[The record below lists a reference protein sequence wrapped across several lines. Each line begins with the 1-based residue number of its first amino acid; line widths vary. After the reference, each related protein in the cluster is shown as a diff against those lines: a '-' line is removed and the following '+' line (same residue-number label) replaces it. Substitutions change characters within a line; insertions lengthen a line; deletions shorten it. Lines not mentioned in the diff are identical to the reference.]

1 MTRVRVILCLVLILF
16 ASGTRAQQSMDPLPC
31 SYYSGQQETL
41 AAAVGAN
48 SRSVLWVHRQGKD
61 FPPCLDVLPSKS
73 PYWIVNRDDRNRRF
87 YVFTHDAISGVYSS
101 STRRNNFVT
110 LDELSRGVE
119 NISAAGPSVGN
130 ELPITRFASDVYA
143 SENYSDLKLVLSGTL
158 AGILLAIGLWRRDQ
172 KWGLIAARAA
182 AGCPLALYAGGMP
195 GFILWMLTLPWIFAA
210 FLPVRITLGATA
222 LIVVMDQLTGLRYG
236 DFSPLQGYFGP
247 GIRFYGVGN
256 ELLGIITGTLAVCVS
271 KRYRVYA
278 CIGCVLFFGNASL
291 GADFG
296 AVVTF
301 AALIATDT
309 IPRLSWF
316 GKLTKPTVLLAS
328 IIIGIITAFAAAVL
342 DMVFSPHMSHG
353 GAALASASSKQS
365 GIVQLFDIIWR
376 KVLMNIEIALRPPT
390 MVAFLAVVVL
400 TWLGRRVFVVRL
412 PWQSGIHY
420 LSLAV
425 VLSLVFN
432 DSGVVTALM
441 ALLPALAMIPEV
453 HKSNG

>member
-16 ASGTRAQQSMDPLPC
+16 ARGTRAQQSIDPLPC
-31 SYYSGQQETL
+31 CYYSGQQETL
-41 AAAVGAN
+41 AAAVGAK

-61 FPPCLDVLPSKS
+61 FPPCLDVAPSKS
-73 PYWIVNRDDRNRRF
+73 PYWIVNRDDKNRRF

-119 NISAAGPSVGN
+119 NIPAAGPSVGN
-130 ELPITRFASDVYA
+130 ELPITRFASNVYA
-143 SENYSDLKLVLSGTL
+143 SEDHSDLKLVLSGTL
-158 AGILLAIGLWRRDQ
+158 AGILLAIGLWRREQ

-182 AGCPLALYAGGMP
+182 AGCPLALYAGGTP
-195 GFILWMLTLPWIFAA
+195 GLILWMLTLPWILAA
-210 FLPVRITLGATA
+210 LLPVRITLGVTA
-222 LIVVMDQLTGLRYG
+222 VIVVIDQFTGLRYG

-256 ELLGIITGTLAVCVS
+256 ELLGIITGTLAVCVP
-271 KRYRVYA
+271 KVYRVHA
-278 CIGCVLFFGNASL
+278 CIACVLFFGNASL

-301 AALIATDT
+301 AALAALDIVRSFNLFRSRKTEWLLVPA
-309 IPRLSWF
+309 
-316 GKLTKPTVLLAS
+316 VL
-328 IIIGIITAFAAAVL
+328 IGMITAVVAAWL
-342 DMVFSPHMSHG
+342 DMMFSPKMSHA
-353 GAALASASSKQS
+353 GAAMTAAKTS
-365 GIVQLFDIIWR
+365 GVGHLIDIVGR

-400 TWLGRRVFVVRL
+400 IWLGRRVFVVRL
-412 PWQSGIHY
+412 PWQSGTRY

-453 HKSNG
+453 HQSNG

>member
-1 MTRVRVILCLVLILF
+1 
-16 ASGTRAQQSMDPLPC
+16 MDPLPC

-61 FPPCLDVLPSKS
+61 FPPCLDVLPSKP

-119 NISAAGPSVGN
+119 NIPAAGPSVGN

-158 AGILLAIGLWRRDQ
+158 AGILLAIGLWRREQ

-182 AGCPLALYAGGMP
+182 AGCPLALYAGGTP
-195 GFILWMLTLPWIFAA
+195 GLILWMLTLPWILAA
-210 FLPVRITLGATA
+210 FLPVRVTLGATA

-256 ELLGIITGTLAVCVS
+256 ELLGIITGTLAVCVP
-271 KRYRVYA
+271 KKFRVIAALA
-278 CIGCVLFFGNASL
+278 CVAFFGNASL

-301 AALIATDT
+301 AALAAIDILRSFNFFRSRKTE
-309 IPRLSWF
+309 W
-316 GKLTKPTVLLAS
+316 LLAPAVL
-328 IIIGIITAFAAAVL
+328 IGMITAVAAAWL
-342 DMVFSPHMSHG
+342 DMMFSPKMSHA
-353 GAALASASSKQS
+353 GAAMTAAKTS
-365 GIVQLFDIIWR
+365 GVGHLIDIVGR

-400 TWLGRRVFVVRL
+400 IWLGRRVFVVRL

-420 LSLAV
+420 LSLAA

-441 ALLPALAMIPEV
+441 TLLPALAMIPEV
-453 HKSNG
+453 HQSNG

>member
-1 MTRVRVILCLVLILF
+1 
-16 ASGTRAQQSMDPLPC
+16 
-31 SYYSGQQETL
+31 L
-41 AAAVGAN
+41 AAAVGA
-48 SRSVLWVHRQGKD
+48 STRTVLWVHRQGKD

-73 PYWIVNRDDRNRRF
+73 PYWIVNRDDKNRRF

-119 NISAAGPSVGN
+119 NIPAAGPSVGN
-130 ELPITRFASDVYA
+130 ELPITRFASNVYA
-143 SENYSDLKLVLSGTL
+143 SEDHSDLKLVLSGTL
-158 AGILLAIGLWRRDQ
+158 AGILLAIGLWRREQ

-182 AGCPLALYAGGMP
+182 AGCPLALYAGGTP
-195 GFILWMLTLPWIFAA
+195 GLILWMLTLPWILAA
-210 FLPVRITLGATA
+210 LLPVRITLGVTA
-222 LIVVMDQLTGLRYG
+222 VIVVIDQFTGLRYG

-256 ELLGIITGTLAVCVS
+256 ELLGIITGTLAVCVP
-271 KRYRVYA
+271 KVYRVHA
-278 CIGCVLFFGNASL
+278 CIACVLFFGNASL

-301 AALIATDT
+301 AALAALDIVRSFNLFRSRKTEWLLVPA
-309 IPRLSWF
+309 
-316 GKLTKPTVLLAS
+316 VL
-328 IIIGIITAFAAAVL
+328 IGMITAVVAAWL
-342 DMVFSPHMSHG
+342 DMMFSPKMSHA
-353 GAALASASSKQS
+353 GAAMTAAKTS
-365 GIVQLFDIIWR
+365 GVGHLIDIVGR

-400 TWLGRRVFVVRL
+400 IWLGRRVFVVRL
-412 PWQSGIHY
+412 PWQSGTRY

-453 HKSNG
+453 HQSNG

>member
-1 MTRVRVILCLVLILF
+1 
-16 ASGTRAQQSMDPLPC
+16 MDPLPC

-61 FPPCLDVLPSKS
+61 FPPCLDVLPSKP
-73 PYWIVNRDDRNRRF
+73 PYWIVNRDDKNRRF

-119 NISAAGPSVGN
+119 NIPAAGPSVGN
-130 ELPITRFASDVYA
+130 ELPITRFASNVYA
-143 SENYSDLKLVLSGTL
+143 SEDHSDLKLVLSGTL
-158 AGILLAIGLWRRDQ
+158 AGILLAIGLWRREQ

-182 AGCPLALYAGGMP
+182 AGCPLALYAGGTP
-195 GFILWMLTLPWIFAA
+195 GLILWMLTLPWILAA

-256 ELLGIITGTLAVCVS
+256 ELLGIITGTLAVCIPKV
-271 KRYRVYA
+271 YRVHA
-278 CIGCVLFFGNASL
+278 CIACVLFFGNASL

-296 AVVTF
+296 AVVAF
-301 AALIATDT
+301 AALAAMDILRSFNLFRSRKTE
-309 IPRLSWF
+309 W
-316 GKLTKPTVLLAS
+316 LLAPAVL
-328 IIIGIITAFAAAVL
+328 IGMITAVAAAWL
-342 DMVFSPHMSHG
+342 DMMFSPKMSHA
-353 GAALASASSKQS
+353 GAAMTAAKTS
-365 GIVQLFDIIWR
+365 GVGHLIDIVGR

-400 TWLGRRVFVVRL
+400 IWLGRRVFVVRL

-453 HKSNG
+453 HQSNG

>member
-130 ELPITRFASDVYA
+130 ELPITRFASNVYA
-143 SENYSDLKLVLSGTL
+143 SEDHSDLKLVLSGTL
-158 AGILLAIGLWRRDQ
+158 AGILLAIGLWRREQ

-182 AGCPLALYAGGMP
+182 AGCPLALYAGGTP
-195 GFILWMLTLPWIFAA
+195 GLILWMLTLPWILAA
-210 FLPVRITLGATA
+210 LLPVRITLGVTA
-222 LIVVMDQLTGLRYG
+222 VIVVIDQFTGLRYG

-256 ELLGIITGTLAVCVS
+256 ELLGIITGTLAVCVP
-271 KRYRVYA
+271 KVYRVHA
-278 CIGCVLFFGNASL
+278 CIACVLFFGNASL

-301 AALIATDT
+301 AALAAMDIL
-309 IPRLSWF
+309 LSFNLFRSRKTEW
-316 GKLTKPTVLLAS
+316 LLVPAVL
-328 IIIGIITAFAAAVL
+328 IGMITAVVAAWL
-342 DMVFSPHMSHG
+342 DMMFSPKMSHA
-353 GAALASASSKQS
+353 GAAMTAAKTS
-365 GIVQLFDIIWR
+365 GVGHLIDIVGR

-400 TWLGRRVFVVRL
+400 IWLGRRVFVVRL
-412 PWQSGIHY
+412 PWQSGTRY

-453 HKSNG
+453 HQSNG

>member
-1 MTRVRVILCLVLILF
+1 
-16 ASGTRAQQSMDPLPC
+16 MDPLPC

-61 FPPCLDVLPSKS
+61 FPPCLDVLPSKP
-73 PYWIVNRDDRNRRF
+73 PYWIVNRDDKNRRF

-119 NISAAGPSVGN
+119 NIPAAGPSVGN
-130 ELPITRFASDVYA
+130 ELPITRFASNVYA

-158 AGILLAIGLWRRDQ
+158 AGILLAIGLWRREQ

-182 AGCPLALYAGGMP
+182 AGCPLALYAGGTP
-195 GFILWMLTLPWIFAA
+195 GLILWMLTLPWILAA
-210 FLPVRITLGATA
+210 FLPVRVTLGATA

-256 ELLGIITGTLAVCVS
+256 ELLGIITGTLAVCVP
-271 KRYRVYA
+271 KKFRVIAALA
-278 CIGCVLFFGNASL
+278 CVAFFGNASL

-301 AALIATDT
+301 AALAAIDILRSFNFFRSRKTE
-309 IPRLSWF
+309 W
-316 GKLTKPTVLLAS
+316 LLAPAVL
-328 IIIGIITAFAAAVL
+328 IGMITAVAAAWL
-342 DMVFSPHMSHG
+342 DMMFSPKMSHA
-353 GAALASASSKQS
+353 GAAMTAAKTS
-365 GIVQLFDIIWR
+365 GVGHLVDIVGR

-400 TWLGRRVFVVRL
+400 IWLGRWVFVVRL
-412 PWQSGIHY
+412 PWQSGIRY
-420 LSLAV
+420 LSLAA
-425 VLSLVFN
+425 VLGLVFN

-453 HKSNG
+453 HQSNG

>member
-119 NISAAGPSVGN
+119 NIPAAGPSVGN
-130 ELPITRFASDVYA
+130 ELPITRFASNVYA

-158 AGILLAIGLWRRDQ
+158 AGILLAIGLWRREQ

-210 FLPVRITLGATA
+210 LLPVRITLGVTA
-222 LIVVMDQLTGLRYG
+222 VIVVIDQFTGLRYG

-256 ELLGIITGTLAVCVS
+256 ELLGIITGTLAVCVP
-271 KRYRVYA
+271 KVYRVHA
-278 CIGCVLFFGNASL
+278 CIACVLFFGNASL

-301 AALIATDT
+301 AALAAMDIL
-309 IPRLSWF
+309 LSFNLFRSRKTEW
-316 GKLTKPTVLLAS
+316 LLVPAVL
-328 IIIGIITAFAAAVL
+328 IGMITAVVAAWL
-342 DMVFSPHMSHG
+342 DMMFSPKMSHA
-353 GAALASASSKQS
+353 GAAMTAAKTS
-365 GIVQLFDIIWR
+365 GVGHLIDIVGR

-400 TWLGRRVFVVRL
+400 IWLGRRVFVVRL
-412 PWQSGIHY
+412 PWQSGTRY

-453 HKSNG
+453 HQSNG

>member
-31 SYYSGQQETL
+31 IFHSGQQKTL
-41 AAAVGAN
+41 AAAVGAS

-119 NISAAGPSVGN
+119 NIPAAGPSVGN
-130 ELPITRFASDVYA
+130 ELPITRFASNVYA

-158 AGILLAIGLWRRDQ
+158 AGILLAIGLWRREQ

-182 AGCPLALYAGGMP
+182 AGCPLALYAGGVP

-210 FLPVRITLGATA
+210 FLPVRVTLGATA

-256 ELLGIITGTLAVCVS
+256 ELLGIITGTLAVCVP
-271 KRYRVYA
+271 KKFRVIAALA
-278 CIGCVLFFGNASL
+278 CVAFFGNASL

-301 AALIATDT
+301 AALAAIDILRSFNLFRSRKTE
-309 IPRLSWF
+309 W
-316 GKLTKPTVLLAS
+316 LLAPAVL
-328 IIIGIITAFAAAVL
+328 IGMITAVAAAWL
-342 DMVFSPHMSHG
+342 DMMFSPKMSHA
-353 GAALASASSKQS
+353 GAAMTAAKTS
-365 GIVQLFDIIWR
+365 GVGHLIDIIWR

-400 TWLGRRVFVVRL
+400 IWLGRRVFVVRL
-412 PWQSGIHY
+412 PWQSGIRY
-420 LSLAV
+420 LSLAA

-453 HKSNG
+453 HQSNG

>member
-1 MTRVRVILCLVLILF
+1 
-16 ASGTRAQQSMDPLPC
+16 MDPLPC

-61 FPPCLDVLPSKS
+61 FPPCLDVLPSKP
-73 PYWIVNRDDRNRRF
+73 PYWIVNRDDKNRRF

-119 NISAAGPSVGN
+119 NIPAAGPSVGN
-130 ELPITRFASDVYA
+130 ELPITRFASNVYA

-158 AGILLAIGLWRRDQ
+158 AGILLAIGLWRREQ

-182 AGCPLALYAGGMP
+182 AGCPLALYAGGTP
-195 GFILWMLTLPWIFAA
+195 GLILWMLTLPWILAA
-210 FLPVRITLGATA
+210 FRPVRVTLGATA

-256 ELLGIITGTLAVCVS
+256 ELLGIITGTLAVCVP
-271 KRYRVYA
+271 KKFRVIAALA
-278 CIGCVLFFGNASL
+278 CVAFFGNASL

-301 AALIATDT
+301 AALAAIDILRSFNFFRSRKTE
-309 IPRLSWF
+309 W
-316 GKLTKPTVLLAS
+316 LLAPAVL
-328 IIIGIITAFAAAVL
+328 IGMITAVAAAWL
-342 DMVFSPHMSHG
+342 DMMFSPKMSHA
-353 GAALASASSKQS
+353 GAAMTAAKTS
-365 GIVQLFDIIWR
+365 GVGHLIDIVGR

-400 TWLGRRVFVVRL
+400 IWLGRWVFVVRL
-412 PWQSGIHY
+412 PWQSGIRY
-420 LSLAV
+420 LSLAA
-425 VLSLVFN
+425 VLGLVFN

-453 HKSNG
+453 HQSNG

>member
-1 MTRVRVILCLVLILF
+1 
-16 ASGTRAQQSMDPLPC
+16 
-31 SYYSGQQETL
+31 L
-41 AAAVGAN
+41 ATAVGAN

-61 FPPCLDVLPSKS
+61 FPPCLDVLPSKP

-119 NISAAGPSVGN
+119 NIPAAGPSVGN
-130 ELPITRFASDVYA
+130 ELPITRFASNVYA

-158 AGILLAIGLWRRDQ
+158 AGILLAIGLWRREQ

-195 GFILWMLTLPWIFAA
+195 GFILWILTLPWIFAA
-210 FLPVRITLGATA
+210 FLPVRVTLGATA

-256 ELLGIITGTLAVCVS
+256 ELLGIITGTLAVCVP
-271 KRYRVYA
+271 KKFRVIAALA
-278 CIGCVLFFGNASL
+278 CVAFFGNASL

-301 AALIATDT
+301 TALAAIDILQSLNLFRSRKTE
-309 IPRLSWF
+309 W
-316 GKLTKPTVLLAS
+316 LLAPAVL
-328 IIIGIITAFAAAVL
+328 IGMITAVAAAWL
-342 DMVFSPHMSHG
+342 DMMFSPKMSHA
-353 GAALASASSKQS
+353 GAAMTAAKTS
-365 GIVQLFDIIWR
+365 GVGHLIDIVGR

>member
-1 MTRVRVILCLVLILF
+1 
-16 ASGTRAQQSMDPLPC
+16 MDPLPC

-61 FPPCLDVLPSKS
+61 FPPCLDVLPSKP
-73 PYWIVNRDDRNRRF
+73 PYWIVNRDDKNRRF

-119 NISAAGPSVGN
+119 NIPAAGPSVGN
-130 ELPITRFASDVYA
+130 ELPITRFASNVYA
-143 SENYSDLKLVLSGTL
+143 SEDHSDLKLVLSGTL
-158 AGILLAIGLWRRDQ
+158 AGILLAIGLWRREQ
-172 KWGLIAARAA
+172 KWGLVAARAA
-182 AGCPLALYAGGMP
+182 AGCPLALYAGGTP
-195 GFILWMLTLPWIFAA
+195 GLILWMLTLPWILAA
-210 FLPVRITLGATA
+210 FLPVRVTLGATA

-256 ELLGIITGTLAVCVS
+256 ELLGIITGTLAVCVP
-271 KRYRVYA
+271 KKFRVIAALA
-278 CIGCVLFFGNASL
+278 CVAFFGNASL

-301 AALIATDT
+301 AALAAIDILRSFNFFRSRKTE
-309 IPRLSWF
+309 W
-316 GKLTKPTVLLAS
+316 LLAPAVL
-328 IIIGIITAFAAAVL
+328 IGMITAVAAAWL
-342 DMVFSPHMSHG
+342 DMMFSPKMSHA
-353 GAALASASSKQS
+353 GAAMTAAKTS
-365 GIVQLFDIIWR
+365 GVGHLIDIVGR

-400 TWLGRRVFVVRL
+400 IWLGRWVFVVRL
-412 PWQSGIHY
+412 PWQSGIRY
-420 LSLAV
+420 LSLAA
-425 VLSLVFN
+425 VLGLVFN

-453 HKSNG
+453 HQSNG

>member
-1 MTRVRVILCLVLILF
+1 
-16 ASGTRAQQSMDPLPC
+16 MDPLPC

-61 FPPCLDVLPSKS
+61 FPPCLDVLPSKP
-73 PYWIVNRDDRNRRF
+73 PYWIVNRDDKNRRF

-119 NISAAGPSVGN
+119 NIPAAGPSVGN
-130 ELPITRFASDVYA
+130 ELPITRFASNVYA

-158 AGILLAIGLWRRDQ
+158 AGILLAIGLWRREQ

-182 AGCPLALYAGGMP
+182 AGCPLALYAGGTP
-195 GFILWMLTLPWIFAA
+195 GLILWMLTLPWILAA
-210 FLPVRITLGATA
+210 FLPVRVTLGATA
-222 LIVVMDQLTGLRYG
+222 LIVVIDQMTGLRYG

-256 ELLGIITGTLAVCVS
+256 ELLGIITGTLAVCVP
-271 KRYRVYA
+271 KKFRVIAALA
-278 CIGCVLFFGNASL
+278 CVAFFGNASL

-301 AALIATDT
+301 AALAAIDILRSFNFFRSRKTE
-309 IPRLSWF
+309 W
-316 GKLTKPTVLLAS
+316 LLAPAVL
-328 IIIGIITAFAAAVL
+328 IGMITAVAAAWL
-342 DMVFSPHMSHG
+342 DMMFSPKMSHA
-353 GAALASASSKQS
+353 GAAMTAAKTS
-365 GIVQLFDIIWR
+365 GVGHLIDIVGR

-400 TWLGRRVFVVRL
+400 IWLGRRVFVVRL

-420 LSLAV
+420 LSLAA

-453 HKSNG
+453 HQSNG

>member
-16 ASGTRAQQSMDPLPC
+16 ARGTRAQQSMDPLPC
-31 SYYSGQQETL
+31 SFYSGQHETL
-41 AAAVGAN
+41 PAAVGAN

-130 ELPITRFASDVYA
+130 ELPITRFASNVYA
-143 SENYSDLKLVLSGTL
+143 SENHSDLKLVLSGTL
-158 AGILLAIGLWRRDQ
+158 AGILLAIGLWKRDQ

-256 ELLGIITGTLAVCVS
+256 ELLGIITGTLAVCVP
-271 KRYRVYA
+271 KKFRVIAALA
-278 CIGCVLFFGNASL
+278 CVAFFGNASL

-296 AVVTF
+296 AVVAF
-301 AALIATDT
+301 AALAAIDILRSFNLFRSRKTE
-309 IPRLSWF
+309 W
-316 GKLTKPTVLLAS
+316 LLAPAVL
-328 IIIGIITAFAAAVL
+328 IGMITAIAAAWL
-342 DMVFSPHMSHG
+342 DMMFSPKMSHA
-353 GAALASASSKQS
+353 GAAMTAAKTS
-365 GIVQLFDIIWR
+365 GVGHLIDIVGR

-400 TWLGRRVFVVRL
+400 IWLGRRVFVVRL

-420 LSLAV
+420 LSLAA

-453 HKSNG
+453 HQSNG

>member
-31 SYYSGQQETL
+31 SFYSGQQETL

-61 FPPCLDVLPSKS
+61 FPPCLDVLPSKP
-73 PYWIVNRDDRNRRF
+73 PYWIVNRDDKNRRF

-119 NISAAGPSVGN
+119 NIPAAGPSVGN
-130 ELPITRFASDVYA
+130 ELPITRFASNVYA
-143 SENYSDLKLVLSGTL
+143 SEDHSDLKLVLSGTL
-158 AGILLAIGLWRRDQ
+158 AGILLAIGLWRREQ

-182 AGCPLALYAGGMP
+182 AGCPLALYAGGTP
-195 GFILWMLTLPWIFAA
+195 GLILWMLTLPWILAA
-210 FLPVRITLGATA
+210 FLPVRVTLGATA
-222 LIVVMDQLTGLRYG
+222 LIVVIDQMTGLRYG

-256 ELLGIITGTLAVCVS
+256 ELLGIITGTLAVCIPKV
-271 KRYRVYA
+271 YRVHA
-278 CIGCVLFFGNASL
+278 CIACVLFFGNASL

-296 AVVTF
+296 AVVAF
-301 AALIATDT
+301 AALAAMDILRSFNLFRSRKTE
-309 IPRLSWF
+309 W
-316 GKLTKPTVLLAS
+316 LLAPAVL
-328 IIIGIITAFAAAVL
+328 IGMITAVAAAWL
-342 DMVFSPHMSHG
+342 DMMFSPKMSHA
-353 GAALASASSKQS
+353 GAAMTAAKTS
-365 GIVQLFDIIWR
+365 GVGHLIDIVGR

-400 TWLGRRVFVVRL
+400 IWLGRWVFVVRL
-412 PWQSGIHY
+412 PWQSGIRY
-420 LSLAV
+420 LSLAA
-425 VLSLVFN
+425 VLGLVFN

-453 HKSNG
+453 HQSNG

>member
-1 MTRVRVILCLVLILF
+1 
-16 ASGTRAQQSMDPLPC
+16 MDPLPC
-31 SYYSGQQETL
+31 IFHSGQQETL
-41 AAAVGAN
+41 AAAVGAK
-48 SRSVLWVHRQGKD
+48 SRSVLWVHRQGKN
-61 FPPCLDVLPSKS
+61 FPPCLDVLLSKP

-130 ELPITRFASDVYA
+130 ELPITRFASNVYA
-143 SENYSDLKLVLSGTL
+143 SENHSDLKLVLSGTL
-158 AGILLAIGLWRRDQ
+158 AGILLAIGLWKREQ

-195 GFILWMLTLPWIFAA
+195 GFILWMLTLPWIFAG

-256 ELLGIITGTLAVCVS
+256 ELLGIITGTLAVCVP
-271 KRYRVYA
+271 KKFRVIAALA
-278 CIGCVLFFGNASL
+278 CVAFFGNASL

-301 AALIATDT
+301 AALAAIDILRSFNLFRSRKTE
-309 IPRLSWF
+309 W
-316 GKLTKPTVLLAS
+316 LLAPAVL
-328 IIIGIITAFAAAVL
+328 IGMITAVAAAWL
-342 DMVFSPHMSHG
+342 DMMFSPKMSHA
-353 GAALASASSKQS
+353 GAAMTAAKTS
-365 GIVQLFDIIWR
+365 GVGHLIDIVGR

-400 TWLGRRVFVVRL
+400 IWLGRRVFVVRL
-412 PWQSGIHY
+412 PWQSGIYY
-420 LSLAV
+420 LSLAA

-453 HKSNG
+453 HQSNG

>member
-1 MTRVRVILCLVLILF
+1 
-16 ASGTRAQQSMDPLPC
+16 MDPLPC

-61 FPPCLDVLPSKS
+61 FPPCLDVLPSKP
-73 PYWIVNRDDRNRRF
+73 PYWIVNRDDKNRRF

-119 NISAAGPSVGN
+119 NIPAAGPSVGN
-130 ELPITRFASDVYA
+130 ELPITRFASNVYA

-158 AGILLAIGLWRRDQ
+158 AGILLAIGLWRREQ

-182 AGCPLALYAGGMP
+182 AGCPLALYAGGTP
-195 GFILWMLTLPWIFAA
+195 GLILWMLTLPWILAA
-210 FLPVRITLGATA
+210 FLPVRVTLGATA
-222 LIVVMDQLTGLRYG
+222 LIVVMDQLTGLRYS

-256 ELLGIITGTLAVCVS
+256 ELLGIITGTLAVCVP
-271 KRYRVYA
+271 KKFRVIAALA
-278 CIGCVLFFGNASL
+278 CVAFFGNASL

-301 AALIATDT
+301 AALAAIDILRSFNFFRSRKTE
-309 IPRLSWF
+309 W
-316 GKLTKPTVLLAS
+316 LLAPAVL
-328 IIIGIITAFAAAVL
+328 IGMITAVAAAWL
-342 DMVFSPHMSHG
+342 DMMFSPKMSHA
-353 GAALASASSKQS
+353 GAAMTAAKTS
-365 GIVQLFDIIWR
+365 GVGHLIDIVGR

-400 TWLGRRVFVVRL
+400 IWLGRWVFVVRL
-412 PWQSGIHY
+412 PWQSGIRY
-420 LSLAV
+420 LSLAA
-425 VLSLVFN
+425 VLGLVFN

-453 HKSNG
+453 HQSNG

>member
-1 MTRVRVILCLVLILF
+1 
-16 ASGTRAQQSMDPLPC
+16 MDPLPC

-61 FPPCLDVLPSKS
+61 FPPCLDVLPSKP
-73 PYWIVNRDDRNRRF
+73 PYWIVNRDDKNRRF

-119 NISAAGPSVGN
+119 NIPAAGPSVGN
-130 ELPITRFASDVYA
+130 ELPITRFASNVYA
-143 SENYSDLKLVLSGTL
+143 SEDHSDLKLVLSGTL
-158 AGILLAIGLWRRDQ
+158 AGILLAIGLWRREQ

-182 AGCPLALYAGGMP
+182 AGCPLALYAGGTP
-195 GFILWMLTLPWIFAA
+195 GLILWMLTLPWILAA
-210 FLPVRITLGATA
+210 FLPVRVTLGATA

-256 ELLGIITGTLAVCVS
+256 ELLGIITGTLAVCVP
-271 KRYRVYA
+271 KKFRVIAALA
-278 CIGCVLFFGNASL
+278 CVAFFGNASL

-301 AALIATDT
+301 AALAAIDILRSFNFFRSRKTE
-309 IPRLSWF
+309 W
-316 GKLTKPTVLLAS
+316 LLAPAVL
-328 IIIGIITAFAAAVL
+328 IGMITAVAAAWL
-342 DMVFSPHMSHG
+342 DMMFSPKMSHA
-353 GAALASASSKQS
+353 GAAMTAAKTS
-365 GIVQLFDIIWR
+365 GVGHLIDIVGR

-400 TWLGRRVFVVRL
+400 IWLGRWVFVVRL
-412 PWQSGIHY
+412 PWQSGIRY
-420 LSLAV
+420 LSLAA

-453 HKSNG
+453 HQSNG

>member
-16 ASGTRAQQSMDPLPC
+16 GSGTRAQQSIDPLPC
-31 SYYSGQQETL
+31 SYFSGQQETL

-119 NISAAGPSVGN
+119 NIPAAGPSVGN
-130 ELPITRFASDVYA
+130 EPPITRFASNVYA

-158 AGILLAIGLWRRDQ
+158 AGILLAIGLWRREQ

-182 AGCPLALYAGGMP
+182 AGCPLALYAGGTP
-195 GFILWMLTLPWIFAA
+195 GLILWMLTLPWILAA
-210 FLPVRITLGATA
+210 LLPVRITLGVTA
-222 LIVVMDQLTGLRYG
+222 VIVVIDQFTGLRYG

-256 ELLGIITGTLAVCVS
+256 ELLGIITGTLAVCVP
-271 KRYRVYA
+271 KVYRVHA
-278 CIGCVLFFGNASL
+278 CIACVLFFGNASL

-301 AALIATDT
+301 AALAAMDIL
-309 IPRLSWF
+309 LSFNLFRSRKTEW
-316 GKLTKPTVLLAS
+316 LLVPAVL
-328 IIIGIITAFAAAVL
+328 IGMITAVVAAWL
-342 DMVFSPHMSHG
+342 DMMFSPKMSHA
-353 GAALASASSKQS
+353 GAAMTAAKTS
-365 GIVQLFDIIWR
+365 GVGHLIDIVGR

-400 TWLGRRVFVVRL
+400 IWLGRRVFVVRL
-412 PWQSGIHY
+412 PWQSGTRY

-453 HKSNG
+453 HQSNG

>member
-16 ASGTRAQQSMDPLPC
+16 ATGTRAQQSIDPLPC
-31 SYYSGQQETL
+31 CYYSGQQETL
-41 AAAVGAN
+41 AAAVGAK

-61 FPPCLDVLPSKS
+61 FPPCLDVVPSKS

-119 NISAAGPSVGN
+119 NIPAAGPSVGN
-130 ELPITRFASDVYA
+130 VLRITRFASNVYA
-143 SENYSDLKLVLSGTL
+143 SENYSDLKLILSGTL
-158 AGILLAIGLWRRDQ
+158 AGILLAIGLLKREQ
-172 KWGLIAARAA
+172 KWGLIAARTA
-182 AGCPLALYAGGMP
+182 AGCPLALYAGGTP
-195 GFILWMLTLPWIFAA
+195 GLILWMLTLPWIFAA
-210 FLPVRITLGATA
+210 FLPVRTTLGVTA
-222 LIVVMDQLTGLRYG
+222 LIVVLDQLTGLRYG

-256 ELLGIITGTLAVCVS
+256 ELLGIITGTLAVCVP
-271 KRYRVYA
+271 KKFRVIAALA
-278 CIGCVLFFGNASL
+278 CVAFFGNASL

-301 AALIATDT
+301 AALAAMDILRSFNLFRSRKTE
-309 IPRLSWF
+309 W
-316 GKLTKPTVLLAS
+316 LLAPAVL
-328 IIIGIITAFAAAVL
+328 IGMITAVAAAWL
-342 DMVFSPHMSHG
+342 DMMFSPKMSHA
-353 GAALASASSKQS
+353 GAAMSAAKTS
-365 GIVQLFDIIWR
+365 GVGHLIDIVGR

-400 TWLGRRVFVVRL
+400 IWLGRRVFAVRL
-412 PWQSGIHY
+412 PWQSGIRY
-420 LSLAV
+420 LSLAA

-453 HKSNG
+453 HQSNG